1 MGWMHAQCA
10 GAPIGGA
17 IALAPSQADVLSDGW
32 KIALY
37 AAALIPY
44 GSWFVVIGSSVL
56 YYAWRKEFPN
66 KAAQI
71 NKHGWLAWLLG
82 LVLWGAI
89 WFLIMKG

>member
-1 MGWMHAQCA
+1 LDACA
-10 GAPIGGA
+10 GAQLGGA
-17 IALAPSQADVLSDGW
+17 FAVTQADDKLSEGW

-44 GSWFVVIGSSVL
+44 GSWFVVLGSSIL
-56 YYAWRKEFPN
+56 YYAWRKETPN

-82 LVLWGAI
+82 MVLWGAI
-89 WFLIMKG
+89 WFLISKG